1 MDLKTFVLPW
11 NNFWNECFVF
21 VFVFWGGKI
30 EIILEFSHKSQSKH
44 QLKWNFFVGVL
55 YDEIFP
61 RISTSF
67 MVVVFSW
74 ILIVCSF
81 ISWELTFQIDVSL
94 NWVPYRDTWGITLLT
109 LACLCCSAS
118 GDVLFALM
126 GSINSASFS
135 IIIAL
140 PLARSSSTW
149 STSIY
154 SFIYSPETVFCKQ
167 YGGCKIDVYMGAV

>member
-1 MDLKTFVLPW
+1 MFVLFLFFCGFFWIKWEFPHKPQCKHRLKR
-11 NNFWNECFVF
+11 NF
-21 VFVFWGGKI
+21 
-30 EIILEFSHKSQSKH
+30 L
-44 QLKWNFFVGVL
+44 VGIL
-55 YDEIFP
+55 YDEISP

-81 ISWELTFQIDVSL
+81 ISWELTSQIDVSL
-94 NWVPYRDTWGITLLT
+94 NWVPVRDTWGITLLT

-126 GSINSASFS
+126 GSINSASLS

-140 PLARSSSTW
+140 PLARGSSTW

-154 SFIYSPETVFCKQ
+154 SFIYSPETLFCIQ
-167 YGGCKIDVYMGAV
+167 YGSCKLDIYMGAV